1 MKRFATGTSRL
12 WFISTLSISEMSGAM
27 VIICAVPALLSLLS
41 TWFTVMWNLL
51 KEVNE
56 MNKNKKAEIVNS
68 SYEANRKIRKDWGD
82 IKPITRVIPNKKKN
96 QHVKHKGK
104 IEE

>member
-1 MKRFATGTSRL
+1 MATLR
-12 WFISTLSISEMSGAM
+12 IS
-27 VIICAVPALLSLLS
+27 
-41 TWFTVMWNLL
+41 

-56 MNKNKKAEIVNS
+56 KKKNNEVANS

-96 QHVKHKGK
+96 PRVKHKGRA
-104 IEE
+104 ED

>member
-1 MKRFATGTSRL
+1 
-12 WFISTLSISEMSGAM
+12 
-27 VIICAVPALLSLLS
+27 
-41 TWFTVMWNLL
+41 
-51 KEVNE
+51 

>member
-1 MKRFATGTSRL
+1 M
-12 WFISTLSISEMSGAM
+12 IVMSGAKT
-27 VIICAVPALLSLLS
+27 VICICLVLPSLPS
-41 TWFTVMWNLL
+41 TWLMATLRIS

-56 MNKNKKAEIVNS
+56 MKKNNEVANS

-96 QHVKHKGK
+96 PRVKHKGRA
-104 IEE
+104 ED

>member
-1 MKRFATGTSRL
+1 MKNIT
-12 WFISTLSISEMSGAM
+12 I
-27 VIICAVPALLSLLS
+27 S
-41 TWFTVMWNLL
+41 TWFMAILKL
-51 KEVNE
+51 SKEVSEMKKNNE
-56 MNKNKKAEIVNS
+56 TVNG

-96 QHVKHKGK
+96 PCVKHKGK